1 MGGLDP
7 TTALYYSSEC
17 VFRDSAPVMA
27 GWVRVWR
34 DRERVRGG
42 GGCDRDCVRKGREKE
57 GETET
62 VRK

>member
-17 VFRDSAPVMA
+17 VFRDSAPVMV

-34 DRERVRGG
+34 DRESEGG
-42 GGCDRDCVRKGREKE
+42 GVI
-57 GETET
+57 ET
-62 VRK
+62 V